1 MKQYQKSWHT
11 LELKIREINMASC
24 FEDENENLCAQLVQ
38 QDKALE
44 NLKAEIEDC
53 KKAKVEYLEIIM
65 QLQSQGKFLKRSAQ
79 IPRLIQIE
87 IKALNTLI
95 ANKDKD
101 VKLLH
106 MELAKQSNHDLGN
119 VKVKNEE
126 TDLIATWK
134 VLNSAVTD
142 VQGKCDKVRQI
153 NACMN
158 FEIKDQKLKAK
169 EISDAFKVADLDLV
183 IQESIMLKSKLNEE
197 ILNKKLAQKDT
208 KIHKKQAKQQSNS
221 NTTQLESLERPLKY
235 LKRNKKQLLSTPY
248 CQAYLRKLVLT
259 LLETLL
265 VKEKLVNNTI
275 AQNVTLASRLET
287 LTGVPEPYDP
297 SDQVPVDSRKKDA
310 NPIA

>member
-1 MKQYQKSWHT
+1 MES
-11 LELKIREINMASC
+11 EIREINMAAC

-44 NLKAEIEDC
+44 NLKAEIEDG
-53 KKAKVEYLEIIM
+53 KKAKIEYLEIIM

-87 IKALNTLI
+87 IEALNTLI

-106 MELAKQSNHDLGN
+106 MELAKQNSLDLEE

-126 TDLIATWK
+126 TNLITTWQL
-134 VLNSAVTD
+134 LNSEVTN
-142 VQGKCDKVRQI
+142 VQGNCDKIRQI
-153 NACMN
+153 NACLN
-158 FEIKDQKLKAK
+158 FEIEDLKSKAR
-169 EISDAFKVADLDLV
+169 EISDTFKVTDLDLV
-183 IQESIMLKSKLNEE
+183 IQESILLRSKLSEE

-259 LLETLL
+259 LLETLF

-275 AQNVTLASRLET
+275 AQNVTLATRLET
-287 LTGVPEPYDP
+287 LTGEPAPYDP
-297 SDQVPVDSRKKDA
+297 NDQVLVDSRKKDV